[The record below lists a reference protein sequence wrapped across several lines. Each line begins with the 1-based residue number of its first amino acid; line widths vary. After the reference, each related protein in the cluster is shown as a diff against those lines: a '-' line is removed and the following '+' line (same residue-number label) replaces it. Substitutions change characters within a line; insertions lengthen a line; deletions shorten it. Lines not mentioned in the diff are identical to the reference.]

1 MSDPDGPNVE
11 TPQSA
16 WSAQGEERENMEAV
30 LTPGQLC
37 AEARSR
43 ERLSARVRAAS
54 LVFIIAI
61 TAGLLYDVYIVD
73 QPWIRVGV
81 AWTLGAIVY
90 LFGAAFDKNP
100 RHTEM
105 GEPCARFLESEH
117 DERRRNYLR
126 IRNRLFLFVP
136 GIVACWFG
144 RAPAIV
150 QGSFTPGSAP
160 AWLFLTTALALAVV
174 WFAFGKAAQKA
185 ARDRDEIRR
194 SAGY

>member
-1 MSDPDGPNVE
+1 
-11 TPQSA
+11 
-16 WSAQGEERENMEAV
+16 MEAV
-30 LTPGQLC
+30 LTPGQSC

-136 GIVACWFG
+136 GIVARWFG
-144 RAPAIV
+144 RAPRLFKGHLPRAPPRHGYFSQPDSLWRLYGSPSGKQLKRQLATATKFAAVLAIN
-150 QGSFTPGSAP
+150 AP
-160 AWLFLTTALALAVV
+160 S
-174 WFAFGKAAQKA
+174 
-185 ARDRDEIRR
+185 RR
-194 SAGY
+194 IA